1 VVVVHVIVADGRRLA
16 LLRRANTG
24 FMDGYYALPGGHQE
38 LGESVSQAAIREV
51 EEELGIVDVRVRPV
65 CVLPYRSGRHQ
76 GVNFVFASSEYS
88 GSARI
93 NEPELFDE
101 LVWVD
106 ADRLPQPRADWLP
119 DALAIFAENGKDDWY
134 REMEWD

>member
-1 VVVVHVIVADGRRLA
+1 MVVHVIVSDGRRLA
-16 LLRRANTG
+16 MLRRANTG

-51 EEELGIVDVRVRPV
+51 EEELGVGDVQLRPI

-76 GVNFVFASSEYS
+76 GVNFVFASSGHS
-88 GSARI
+88 GSPRI

-101 LVWVD
+101 LKWVD
-106 ADRLPQPRADWLP
+106 PGQLPHPHADWVP
-119 DALAIFAENGKDDWY
+119 DALAIFEKNGKDDWY